1 MLHFIAD
8 RLCLRIRSLQ
18 TRIFWNASEENELET
33 TTIKQQVVTVELYFQ
48 GQWFGS
54 KPHDHMLDL
63 SFHVAVLLNVY
74 DCFFMFS
81 FLLSCLKNVVC
92 NMFYDEPD
100 ETTSPNN
107 KGTLST
113 TIKPNVWAVTQFLC
127 FVLFPTSVFV
137 LIFFDM
143 FYYIVKN
150 NHSHFIRLLL
160 ANKSNVCKEQVF
172 TVWIFFL

>member
-1 MLHFIAD
+1 
-8 RLCLRIRSLQ
+8 
-18 TRIFWNASEENELET
+18 
-33 TTIKQQVVTVELYFQ
+33 
-48 GQWFGS
+48 
-54 KPHDHMLDL
+54 
-63 SFHVAVLLNVY
+63 
-74 DCFFMFS
+74 
-81 FLLSCLKNVVC
+81 
-92 NMFYDEPD
+92 MFYDEPD
-100 ETTSPNN
+100 ETISPNN